1 MNNDK
6 PSICILTAAFN
17 EGESIRFFYDS
28 VKKVVDQLPYNFSY
42 CFVNDGSA
50 DNTIEII
57 KSISDLDNTVK
68 YISFSRNF
76 GQQIALKAGIDSIN
90 TDAILMMDSDLQHSP
105 DLIPELIQVWQS
117 QKVNMVNTIREEDE
131 ELSFFKKIS
140 SRWFYKIINRLSD
153 LQLEP
158 GQADFR
164 LIDQQVAQTLKNS
177 KEQDVFLRG
186 MMQWIGYK
194 QATVKYK
201 AQKRFA
207 GTSKYTFSKMMNLA
221 LAGIT
226 SFSVKPLYTAIYI
239 GFTFAGLA
247 FLYLPYVVYS
257 LVTGTAIHGWSS
269 VLITIAFFGGLNL
282 IIMGVLGI
290 YIGKILIQ
298 NKQRPLYIIQEQNL

>member
-1 MNNDK
+1 MNK
-6 PSICILTAAFN
+6 ALPTICILTAAFN

-28 VKKVVDQLPYNFSY
+28 VKKVINTLPYNFSF

-50 DNTIEII
+50 DHTIDII
-57 KSISDLDNTVK
+57 KAIATEDETVK
-68 YISFSRNF
+68 YVSFSRNF
-76 GQQIALKAGIDSIN
+76 GQQIALKAGIDVIN
-90 TDAILMMDSDLQHSP
+90 ADAIIMMDSDLQHSP
-105 DLIPELIQVWQS
+105 DLIPELITIWQT

-131 ELSFFKKIS
+131 ALSWFKKAS
-140 SRWFYKIINRLSD
+140 SRWFYKIINKLSD

-164 LIDQQVAQTLKNS
+164 LIDKQVANTLKNS
-177 KEQDVFLRG
+177 KEHDVFLRG

-194 QATVKYK
+194 QATLGYK

-207 GTSKYTFSKMMNLA
+207 GNSKYTFSKMFSLA

-239 GFTFAGLA
+239 GFAFAGLA
-247 FLYLPYVVYS
+247 FLYLPYVIYS
-257 LVTGTAIHGWSS
+257 LITDTAIHGWSS

>member
-1 MNNDK
+1 MNSNQLN
-6 PSICILTAAFN
+6 ICVLTAAYN

-28 VKKVVDQLPYNFSY
+28 VKKTIDLLPYNFSF
-42 CFVNDGSA
+42 CFVNDGSS
-50 DNTIEII
+50 DNTIDII
-57 KSISDLDNTVK
+57 KSIANEDLSVK
-68 YISFSRNF
+68 YLSFSRNF
-76 GQQIALKAGIDSIN
+76 GQQIALKAGIENIDA
-90 TDAILMMDSDLQHSP
+90 DAIIMMDSDLQHSP
-105 DLIPELIQVWQS
+105 LLIPKLIDVWQT

-131 ELSFFKKIS
+131 ELSWFKKAS
-140 SRWFYKIINRLSD
+140 SRWFYKIINKLSD
-153 LQLEP
+153 LKLEP

-164 LIDQQVAQTLKNS
+164 LIDRQVTKTLKNS
-177 KEQDVFLRG
+177 KEHDVFLRG

-194 QATVKYK
+194 QATINYK
-201 AQKRFA
+201 AEKRFA
-207 GTSKYTFSKMMNLA
+207 GTSKYTFSKMLNLA

-239 GFTFAGLA
+239 GFAFAGMA

-257 LVTGTAIHGWSS
+257 LITGTAIHGWSS

-298 NKQRPLYIIQEQNL
+298 NKQRPLYIVQEDNL